1 MEIEWLL
8 GKQCTRVLKSNGSFI
23 FEFGEAR
30 LVCESLWR
38 ILSEG
43 RIRLTSLDHGR
54 QYGRPSPVDATEE
67 ATQELV
73 GRSVVGA
80 SVVEWSA
87 DMTIVFDRDRTLQ
100 LLTDSTGYE
109 AWDLQAPGR
118 HLVASSGGSIVDFS
132 S

>member
-1 MEIEWLL
+1 MRIESLI
-8 GKQCTRVLKSNGSFI
+8 GKQCTRVWNTNGSFI
-23 FEFGEAR
+23 FDFGEAR

-38 ILSEG
+38 ILSDG
-43 RIRLTSLDHGR
+43 RIHLTSLDHGR
-54 QYGRPSPVDATEE
+54 QYGRPSPVDAPHE
-67 ATQELV
+67 ATQQLV

-80 SVVEWSA
+80 TAVEWSA
-87 DMTIVFDRDRTLQ
+87 DMTIVFDGDRTLQ

-109 AWDLQAPGR
+109 AWDLQAPGM